1 MNDDA
6 STFVAPPPHPGGS
19 FWLPVQGSTKAPEVD
34 SLFHFITG
42 ISLFFFVLIVGLI
55 VWFLIQYRRRPGI
68 EPQPSPHHNTVL
80 ELSWSILPSLLL
92 VVMFYRGF
100 TSYMDMRTPPDGAM
114 EINVNA
120 KKWSWLFTYSN
131 GWGEPE
137 LHVPRDVPVTLVMTS
152 EDVIHSLFIPAF
164 RVKMDVVPGRYTKL
178 WFNATEVGEFTL
190 FCTEY
195 CGTRHSD
202 MLAKVV
208 VHDSVAEYQQWL
220 EKASDPYT
228 DQDGQP
234 RPLAEVGAMFY
245 TKRGCIQC
253 LSTDG
258 SAKTGPTFK
267 GTFGTTQKMT
277 DGTDVVIDENYVRE
291 SILNPMAKVRGG
303 FRPVMPTFQGQLK
316 DQDIGAIIAY
326 MKSLK

>member
-1 MNDDA
+1 MNEEPA
-6 STFVAPPPHPGGS
+6 AFVAPPPHPGGS
-19 FWLPVQGSTKAPEVD
+19 FWLPVQGSTVAPDVD

-42 ISLFFFVLIVGLI
+42 ISLFFFVLIIGLI
-55 VWFLIQYRRRPGI
+55 VWFLIQYRRRPGV
-68 EPQPSPHHNTVL
+68 EPQDSPHHNTVL

-100 TSYMDMRTPPDGAM
+100 TGYMDMRTPPDGAM
-114 EINVNA
+114 EIMVNA
-120 KKWSWLFTYSN
+120 KKWSWLFTYPN

-195 CGTRHSD
+195 CGTKHSD

-228 DQDGQP
+228 QEDGKP
-234 RPLAEVGAMFY
+234 RPLAEVGAMFFN
-245 TKRGCIQC
+245 KRGCVQC
-253 LSTDG
+253 HSIDG
-258 SAKTGPTFK
+258 SVKTGPTFK
-267 GTFGTTQKMT
+267 GTFGTTQKLT

-326 MKSLK
+326 LKSLK

>member
-1 MNDDA
+1 MNEEPA
-6 STFVAPPPHPGGS
+6 AFVAPPPHPGGS
-19 FWLPVQGSTKAPEVD
+19 FWLPVQGSTVAPDVD

-42 ISLFFFVLIVGLI
+42 ISLFFFVLIIGLI
-55 VWFLIQYRRRPGI
+55 VWFLIQYRRRPGV
-68 EPQPSPHHNTVL
+68 EPQDSPHHNTVL

-100 TSYMDMRTPPDGAM
+100 TGYMDMRTPPDGAM
-114 EINVNA
+114 EIMVNA
-120 KKWSWLFTYSN
+120 KKWSWLFTYPN

-195 CGTRHSD
+195 CGTKHSD

-228 DQDGQP
+228 QEDGKP
-234 RPLAEVGAMFY
+234 RPLAEVGAMFFN
-245 TKRGCIQC
+245 KRGCVQC
-253 LSTDG
+253 HSIDG
-258 SAKTGPTFK
+258 SVKTGPTFK
-267 GTFGTTQKMT
+267 GTFGTTQKLT

-291 SILNPMAKVRGG
+291 SILNPMAKVCRG

-326 MKSLK
+326 LKSLK